1 MYACELCP
9 RFFSLSQTSITNRS
23 TMKFVA
29 LALAILLAA
38 GCQARSMQADVPTQ
52 YEQIRSAVVTYLG
65 QVKETAQKAI
75 DRLDDA
81 EYKEVKDRLTLSLT
95 RIENFLEY
103 ASESLKPVRETF
115 GPQLLESFSGLLE
128 KAEKDVEELHT
139 ELEPKREALREVV
152 KKHIDE
158 YRAKLEPLLKEYAEK
173 NREQMEYFRGKFEPV
188 LKEMRELIKTNVEET
203 KSKLTPIVEVLVNK
217 GRERLKDLKQAI
229 DPYIQEYREQAG
241 SSLTNLRNQYESGEL
256 QKKISGL
263 IEEVRPQLEK
273 IAESVQ
279 KAFKE

>member
-1 MYACELCP
+1 MRDSWVVI

-38 GCQARSMQADVPTQ
+38 GCQARSMQADAPTQ

-65 QVKETAQKAI
+65 QVKETAEKAI

-81 EYKEVKDRLTLSLT
+81 EYKDVKDRLTLSLT
-95 RIENFLEY
+95 RIETFLET

-115 GPQLLESFSGLLE
+115 GPQLLEAFAGLRE
-128 KAEKDVEELHT
+128 KVEKDVEELRT
-139 ELEPKREALREVV
+139 ELAPKREALREVV
-152 KKHIDE
+152 KKHIDQ
-158 YRAKLEPLLKEYAEK
+158 YREKLEPLLKEYAEK

-188 LKEMRELIKTNVEET
+188 LKELRELIKTNMEET
-203 KSKLTPIVEVLVNK
+203 KSKLTPIVEVLVK
-217 GRERLKDLKQAI
+217 RGRERLEELKQAL

-241 SSLTNLRNQYESGEL
+241 TTFTSLRDQYDSGEL
-256 QKKISGL
+256 QKKISDL
-263 IEEVRPQLEK
+263 IKEVRPQLEK

>member
-1 MYACELCP
+1 MPLIEKSDADLL
-9 RFFSLSQTSITNRS
+9 SLHRS

-38 GCQARSMQADVPTQ
+38 GCQARSMQADAPTQ

-95 RIENFLEY
+95 RIETFLES

-115 GPQLLESFSGLLE
+115 GPQLLEVFAGVRE
-128 KAEKDVEELHT
+128 KVEKDVEELRT
-139 ELEPKREALREVV
+139 ELAPKREALREVV
-152 KKHIDE
+152 VKHIDE
-158 YRAKLEPLLKEYAEK
+158 YREKLEPLLKEYTEK

-188 LKEMRELIKTNVEET
+188 LKELRELIKTNVEET
-203 KSKLTPIVEVLVNK
+203 KSKLTPIVEVLVKK
-217 GRERLKDLKQAI
+217 GRERLEEVKQAL

-241 SSLTNLRNQYESGEL
+241 STLTSLREQYDSGEL
-256 QKKISGL
+256 HKKISGL
-263 IEEVRPQLEK
+263 IEEVKPQLEK